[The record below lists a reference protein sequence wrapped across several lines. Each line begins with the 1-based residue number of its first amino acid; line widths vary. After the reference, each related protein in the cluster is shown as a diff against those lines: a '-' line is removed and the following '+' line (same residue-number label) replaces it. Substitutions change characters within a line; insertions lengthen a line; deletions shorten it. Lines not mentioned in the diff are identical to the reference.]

1 MKGLRRDPERVEV
14 RTLLRRLPLEGA
26 RVLEIGCGDG
36 RLTRRIAGL
45 ARAVEALDPDVEAI
59 ARARHMTPTRLAGK
73 VGFRVATGE
82 RLPFGGGSFPIAIT
96 SWSL

>member
-1 MKGLRRDPERVEV
+1 MKGVRRDPERMEV
-14 RTLLRRLPLEGA
+14 RTLLRRLPLKGA

-45 ARAVEALDPDVEAI
+45 ASAIEALDPDAEGI
-59 ARARHMTPTRLAGK
+59 AHARRVLPTRLVEK
-73 VGFRVATGE
+73 VRFRVGSGE
-82 RLPFGGGSFPIAIT
+82 RLPFGGGSFPVAIT

>member
-1 MKGLRRDPERVEV
+1 MKGVRRDRERMEV

-36 RLTRRIAGL
+36 RLTRRIAGP
-45 ARAVEALDPDVEAI
+45 AHSVEALDPDAEEI
-59 ARARHMTPTRLAGK
+59 ARARRITPARLAGK
-73 VGFRVATGE
+73 VRFRVASGE